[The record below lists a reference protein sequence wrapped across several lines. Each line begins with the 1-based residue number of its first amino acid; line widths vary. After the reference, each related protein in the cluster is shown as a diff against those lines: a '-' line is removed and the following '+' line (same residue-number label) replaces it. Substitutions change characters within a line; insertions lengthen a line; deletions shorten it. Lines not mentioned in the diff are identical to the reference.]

1 MYSVY
6 VFSEVVAMTIT
17 PIAATETT
25 TTTTTVKTDV
35 KRRNRG
41 NRLFDVFVDASICL
55 SRRVLEYRRSQ
66 VLLELIVGS
75 LFGKKQSRLPRDDV
89 INRREFVV
97 FYISS
102 NATFFS

>member
-1 MYSVY
+1 
-6 VFSEVVAMTIT
+6 MTIT

-25 TTTTTVKTDV
+25 TTLTTVKTDV

-66 VLLELIVGS
+66 VYMELIFVS
-75 LFGKKQSRLPRDDV
+75 TIGKKTSLCNKLR
-89 INRREFVV
+89 
-97 FYISS
+97 
-102 NATFFS
+102 